1 MLDTE
6 FDEEGNAI
14 VKKEPP
20 KSARQLRR
28 GDTINEALYNL
39 NNIISQRK
47 QAKAEKLKKDEDAKI
62 QKAQKSAVN
71 SQSSVH
77 TG

>member
-47 QAKAEKLKKDEDAKI
+47 QAKA
-62 QKAQKSAVN
+62 
-71 SQSSVH
+71 
-77 TG
+77 